1 MKHVTHRFY
10 SITLHCCTNILY
22 WYDQHKSMQFDNHN
36 LFRNFQKSSHSTL
49 PWENHRVRIEIKFSL
64 NFLNRDYFDSS
75 IFQIISCCLGF
86 CLKRLFL
93 TLLPSI
99 FCTFFRTFAW
109 LLNVIVSLL
118 IQYTTKQFTI
128 TNFFLDP
135 LTKIGIT
142 FFFSPQCFLVPFFLV
157 IVWKI
162 PLPMIPNLNIYE
174 FCLLKPLLILRI
186 LPD

>member
-36 LFRNFQKSSHSTL
+36 LFWNFQKSRHWTL

-93 TLLPSI
+93 TLLPLI

-128 TNFFLDP
+128 TKFFLDP

-142 FFFSPQCFLVPFFLV
+142 FFPHSVFWCIFSWLWFGKFHFQWYQTWIFMNFAYLDLF
-157 IVWKI
+157 
-162 PLPMIPNLNIYE
+162 
-174 FCLLKPLLILRI
+174 
-186 LPD
+186 